1 MYPDSDQ
8 DAPGSEISTE
18 DGDIDGVA
26 TQLTE
31 DDTLDDTGVED
42 PLDRGYSPPDR
53 EPAAHIPTTPEEA
66 RRGETLDERL
76 AEERDDV
83 DAEKAGGSRDTSRVG
98 RLHGAGGR
106 SAHRAGRGNRR
117 RRSER
122 GRSRH
127 APDGGLTP
135 EDARPNARR

>member
-1 MYPDSDQ
+1 MYPGSDQ

-98 RLHGAGGR
+98 RLHGAGDPLTAQDVGIDGAAA
-106 SAHRAGRGNRR
+106 SAEEAAMHRTA
-117 RRSER
+117 
-122 GRSRH
+122 
-127 APDGGLTP
+127 D
-135 EDARPNARR
+135 

>member
-1 MYPDSDQ
+1 MHPDSDQ

-53 EPAAHIPTTPEEA
+53 DPAAHMPSTADEA
-66 RRGETLDERL
+66 RHGETLDERL
-76 AEERDDV
+76 ADERDDE
-83 DAEKAGGSRDTSRVG
+83 AENEVGSRDTSRVG
-98 RLHGAGGR
+98 RLYATGDPLTAGDAGIDGAAA
-106 SAHRAGRGNRR
+106 SAEEAAMHRMPDRR
-117 RRSER
+117 
-122 GRSRH
+122 
-127 APDGGLTP
+127 P
-135 EDARPNARR
+135 

>member
-18 DGDIDGVA
+18 NGDIDGTA

-53 EPAAHIPTTPEEA
+53 EPAPDVPTPEEE

-76 AEERDDV
+76 AEEYSDA
-83 DAEKAGGSRDTSRVG
+83 DAENSAARRNAERTG
-98 RLHGAGGR
+98 RLYDDDGDEPVTAQDAGIDGAAA
-106 SAHRAGRGNRR
+106 SAEEAAMHQMRNWPPRGT
-117 RRSER
+117 SS
-122 GRSRH
+122 G
-127 APDGGLTP
+127 
-135 EDARPNARR
+135 

>member
-53 EPAAHIPTTPEEA
+53 EPAVHIPTTAEEA
-66 RRGETLDERL
+66 SRGETLDERL

-83 DAEKAGGSRDTSRVG
+83 ADNAAGSRDTSRVG
-98 RLHGAGGR
+98 RLYSAGD
-106 SAHRAGRGNRR
+106 
-117 RRSER
+117 
-122 GRSRH
+122 
-127 APDGGLTP
+127 PLTA
-135 EDARPNARR
+135 EDAGIDGAAASAEEAAMHRMPD